1 MKKTA
6 VVYGSVYGS
15 TKQYAQ
21 WIADS
26 LSADLYEN
34 KNLDLSVLE
43 PYDVIIYGGGLYA
56 GGVTGIS
63 LISRHPEF
71 IQKKKVFVFT
81 CGIADPALPENVEHI
96 LKNLDSVFPGE
107 LKQQIS
113 FYHLRGWMDYSRFS
127 RKHRV
132 MMWMMKKCSP
142 RKNRRT

>member
-21 WIADS
+21 WIADA

-34 KNLDLSVLE
+34 KSLDISVLD
-43 PYDVIIYGGGLYA
+43 PYDIIIYGGGLYA

-71 IQKKKVFVFT
+71 I
-81 CGIADPALPENVEHI
+81 
-96 LKNLDSVFPGE
+96 
-107 LKQQIS
+107 
-113 FYHLRGWMDYSRFS
+113 HLRNCRS
-127 RKHRV
+127 
-132 MMWMMKKCSP
+132 CE
-142 RKNRRT
+142 T

>member
-43 PYDVIIYGGGLYA
+43 PYNDFLLSPQRLDGLFPVQQKTPGYDVDDEKNALQEKTGGPNR
-56 GGVTGIS
+56 GG
-63 LISRHPEF
+63 
-71 IQKKKVFVFT
+71 
-81 CGIADPALPENVEHI
+81 
-96 LKNLDSVFPGE
+96 PGN
-107 LKQQIS
+107 S
-113 FYHLRGWMDYSRFS
+113 
-127 RKHRV
+127 
-132 MMWMMKKCSP
+132 
-142 RKNRRT
+142 